1 MNSIE
6 WNSRRAPL
14 RRYFENSYRRHQFF
28 KVRRTCP
35 PLQMRVLRSKVI
47 NSLSMET
54 THCYQVK
61 ILNYDTSIVFKHRF
75 KKYMY
80 LHYFFNF

>member
-28 KVRRTCP
+28 KVRRRHSGATAHLP
-35 PLQMRVLRSKVI
+35 
-47 NSLSMET
+47 
-54 THCYQVK
+54 
-61 ILNYDTSIVFKHRF
+61 TSANEGITEQG
-75 KKYMY
+75 
-80 LHYFFNF
+80 N